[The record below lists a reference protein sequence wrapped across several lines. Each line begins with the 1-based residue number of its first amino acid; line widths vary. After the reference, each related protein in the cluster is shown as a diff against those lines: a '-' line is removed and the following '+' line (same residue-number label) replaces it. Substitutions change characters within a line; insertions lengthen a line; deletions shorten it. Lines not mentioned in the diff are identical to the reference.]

1 MLISLL
7 GFNTDEAGFYIIL
20 GFLIALKIFIIYRII
35 LKNIKFKKL
44 QQELKYHKNII
55 DTLSKTTDDFFI
67 LFSLPDYKIISI
79 DNKLLTKLCYF
90 ESDFE
95 NSLTTLINKT
105 IISDD
110 KEIFN
115 NLIRKTSTE
124 NLSDSAIIKFKTF
137 NNEIISFLV
146 KPNKIEPVNNNLTEI
161 IITFKEIEQNQEIN
175 YKEIV
180 DSVYD
185 AVIVTDLNDKIIY
198 TNPMVTKVYGYTRE
212 ELIGKTAYEMFLD
225 KEEWEKM
232 KERTASRKT
241 GSRESYEILQK
252 RKDGVK
258 FWSRINGSPYR
269 DKNNNIIGSTGT
281 VIDLTDRIIKEQ
293 KLIDQK
299 EKAEDSVRNK
309 AVFLANMSHE
319 IRTPMNGIIGMT
331 NLLFD
336 TYLDEEQKEYV
347 AAIKESGEVLL
358 TIINDILDYS
368 KIEAGKI
375 TLEKIDVDIRNL
387 IENTIEI
394 FAKTA
399 DEKNIDLTYSVSDEV
414 PKIVKGDP
422 VRIRQIITNLVSNA
436 VKFTSKGYVF
446 INVSCEGG
454 NNSLLKVEVED
465 TGIGISEEGLKKLFT
480 SFHQETSST
489 TRKYGGTGLGLAI
502 CEKLVSLM
510 KGKISV
516 ETELNKGS
524 VFSFTIRL
532 EAVEKFEKNYPSLEN
547 NKILIVSNY
556 IKLIAVLKDKL
567 SKTGASIQTESNIN
581 LAIRSIKKSVEEEN
595 EFNFIIID
603 NDLNELSGTEAGLK
617 IKNEFENLNAK
628 IIIMAYKNSLQ
639 KIKNEE
645 FVFVPKPIN
654 FEKFFNT
661 IFDINS
667 QAEGIIITELE
678 NEENTPKV
686 ILVAEDNLI
695 SQKVASNYLKKLNY
709 IPIIASNGQE
719 VIDIIMKEKIDLI
732 FMDCQ
737 MPVMDGFETTA
748 IIRNLHS
755 AKSKIPIIAMTANVS
770 PGEKEFCIK
779 AGMDDYISKPVTPE
793 KLSATLKHFFNL
805 NDINDE
811 INTKYLTITEKL
823 DEIHNELGSDTAVE
837 MINLFL
843 NEADIYIKD
852 IQEPF
857 FNGDYVTLKKQSH
870 KVRGI
875 LLNLGMVSAADIVA
889 KIESHSDVKEIP
901 ALLESL
907 QTEIRSITKFVE
919 SKLKD
924 LLLQ

>member
-1 MLISLL
+1 MSLF
-7 GFNTDEAGFYIIL
+7 GFNTNETGFYIIL
-20 GFLIALKIFIIYRII
+20 GLLIILKLFIIYRII
-35 LKNIKFKKL
+35 LKHIKFKKL
-44 QQELKYHKNII
+44 QQELKYQRNII
-55 DTLSKTTDDFFI
+55 ETLSRTTDDFFI

-79 DNKLLTKLCYF
+79 DNKLLNKLCYF
-90 ESDFE
+90 ESDFN
-95 NSLTTLINKT
+95 NSLTTFVNKT
-105 IISDD
+105 INNDD
-110 KEIFN
+110 KDIFN
-115 NLIRKTSTE
+115 NLIRKISTE
-124 NLSDSAIIKFKTF
+124 NLSDSAIIKFNSF
-137 NNEIISFLV
+137 NNEIISLLV
-146 KPNKIEPVNNNLTEI
+146 KPEKIKSVNNNLTEI

-185 AVIVTDLNDKIIY
+185 AVIVTDLNDTIIY

-212 ELIGKTAYEMFLD
+212 ELIGKPAYAMFLD

-232 KERTASRKT
+232 KERTASRKNGT
-241 GSRESYEILQK
+241 RESYEILQK

-336 TYLDEEQKEYV
+336 TYLDDEQREYV

-399 DEKNIDLTYSVSDEV
+399 DEKKIDLSYSISDKV

-422 VRIRQIITNLVSNA
+422 VRIRQVITNLVSNA

-446 INVSCEGG
+446 VKVSCEGG

-502 CEKLVSLM
+502 SEKLVSLM

-524 VFSFTIRL
+524 VFSFTMRL
-532 EAVEKFEKNYPSLEN
+532 DAVEKYEKNYTSLEETR
-547 NKILIVSNY
+547 ILIISNY
-556 IKLIAVLKDKL
+556 IKLIEVLKNKL

-581 LAIRSIKKSVEEEN
+581 LAIRSINKSIEDGN
-595 EFNFIIID
+595 EFSFILID
-603 NDLNELSGTEAGLK
+603 NDLNELSGSEAGLK

-667 QAEGIIITELE
+667 QVEGIIINEIE
-678 NEENTPKV
+678 NESSESKV

-737 MPVMDGFETTA
+737 MPVMDGFETTV

-793 KLSATLKHFFNL
+793 KLSNTLKHWFNIK
-805 NDINDE
+805 DINEE
-811 INTKYLTITEKL
+811 INNKFISITEKL

-857 FNGDYVTLKKQSH
+857 YNGDYLTLKKQSH

-875 LLNLGMVSAADIVA
+875 LLNLGMESAADIVA
-889 KIESHSDVKEIP
+889 KIESHSDIKDIP
-901 ALLESL
+901 PLLESL
-907 QTEIRSITKFVE
+907 QNEIRSITKFIE
-919 SKLKD
+919 NKLKE